1 MCLTEEAFMDL
12 LKLLVLFTAI
22 ILMLWLKR
30 PLWQAVIAG
39 LAVLAAAYQIP
50 PLKWPGLAAEVFTD
64 WSSLSVLISLY
75 LITYLQR
82 MLESRSQIRKAQKDL
97 NGLFYSR
104 RINAGGA
111 PLFIGLLPS
120 AAAMILCGEIVKDAT
135 EGYLQP
141 KEQAFV
147 TSWFRHIPESTLPT
161 YAGVLLMA
169 NLSGVPLGKFMLGM
183 LVPMAALGVL
193 GFFPYL
199 YRLPKDP
206 GTPRSQNR
214 LLDLIHLFQH
224 LWSLLLIL
232 VLILVLKLSVVPAV
246 AVVIVLATAVYRF
259 HTAELVS
266 MLHDAFEKDLL
277 LSTFL
282 VLLLKEFISYTGM
295 LEALPKTFSTLPV
308 PPYLTFAALFFVG
321 GIISGTNGI
330 IAIGTP
336 LAFATLDGGMPFM
349 VLLMCMCHAAS
360 QVSPTHICL
369 VVAADYFN
377 VTLGELIRKTI
388 PVTLAFCILM
398 IGYYHLLLLLGL
410 Q

>member
-1 MCLTEEAFMDL
+1 MDL
-12 LKLLVLFTAI
+12 LILIALFAAI

-30 PLWQAVIAG
+30 PLWQALIAG
-39 LAVLAAAYQIP
+39 LAVLAGAYQIF
-50 PLKWPGLAAEVFTD
+50 PLKWPGLAVKVFID
-64 WSSLSVLISLY
+64 RGSLSVLISLY

-82 MLESRSQIRKAQKDL
+82 MLEARSQIKKAQKDL
-97 NGLFYSR
+97 NGLFHSR
-104 RINAGGA
+104 RINAAGA

-135 EGYLQP
+135 EGYLRP

-161 YAGVLLMA
+161 YASVLLMA
-169 NLSGVPLGKFMLGM
+169 NLSGVSLGRFMSGM
-183 LVPMAALGVL
+183 IVPMLILGGL

-214 LLDLIHLFQH
+214 WADFIHLFQH

-246 AVVIVLATAVYRF
+246 AIVIVFVAVVYRF
-259 HTAELVS
+259 NISELGS
-266 MLHDAFEKDLL
+266 MFRSAFERNLL

-282 VLLLKEFISYTGM
+282 VLVLKEFITYAGM
-295 LEALPKTFSTLPV
+295 LDALPKIFSALPI
-308 PPYLTFAALFFVG
+308 PAYLIFAILFFVG
-321 GIISGTNGI
+321 GIVSGSNGI
-330 IAIGTP
+330 IAMGTP
-336 LAFATLDGGMPFM
+336 LAFATLNGGMPFM

-377 VTLGELIRKTI
+377 VSLGSLIRKTV
-388 PVTLAFCILM
+388 PAVLAFCILM
-398 IGYYHLLLLLGL
+398 IGYYRLLLAMGI